1 MVRGNKIFIIL
12 FFQLFVLENLYAVK
26 LDINIYNSFEITSID
41 FNPLTGKYTLEAD
54 ESIIRNFNKQDT
66 VNITPFKDSILLQI
80 NHHNI
85 GVYKTVSFYGRGFI
99 NAFTL
104 SATHKKLPSR
114 SYDDNLKI
122 KNIAGKLQLINN
134 VELEHYVAGV
144 VQSEGGGSS
153 DDIQFFFVQAISCR
167 TYALVNYLK
176 HTIDGYNLCDEVH
189 CQYYTGRCENSDIT
203 RAVARTSGEVIVDSN
218 YRMISAAFSSNCG
231 GETVN
236 SEDVWSLPTSYLKS
250 VEDTFCT
257 SMSKARWEIKLPKED
272 FLNTLSIAYNFPIND
287 SATVDSALNFTQKHR
302 KVLFINNIP
311 LKLIRK
317 EFVLRSTFFS
327 TETKADT
334 TYIHGRGFGHGVGLC
349 QQGAIKMAEL
359 GFDYHDIIKFYYKNT
374 HIVHYSELK
383 YNFMPQF

>member
-1 MVRGNKIFIIL
+1 MKNFVILIIL
-12 FFQLFVLENLYAVK
+12 VLQLFSIEKAAAVK
-26 LDINIYNSFEITSID
+26 LDINIYNSFDITSID
-41 FNPLTGKYTLEAD
+41 FTPLSGKYTLEAD
-54 ESIIRNFNKQDT
+54 EGIIRDFNKADI

-80 NHHNI
+80 NHHNV
-85 GVYKTVSFYGRGFI
+85 GVYKDVSFYGRGFI

-104 SATHKKLPSR
+104 SATNTKIPTR
-114 SYDDNLKI
+114 SYDDNLRV
-122 KNIAGKLQLINN
+122 KNINGKLQLINN
-134 VELEHYVAGV
+134 VDLEHYVAGV

-176 HTIDGYNLCDEVH
+176 HTVDGYNLCDEVH

-236 SEDVWSLPTSYLKS
+236 SEDVWSLSTSYLRS
-250 VEDTFCT
+250 VQDTFCT
-257 SMSKARWEIKLPKED
+257 SMSKAKWEIKIPKND
-272 FLNTLSIAYNFPIND
+272 FLNTLSVAYNFPLND
-287 SATVDSALNFTQKHR
+287 TAAVDSALNFKQTQR
-302 KVLFINNIP
+302 KVLFVNNIP

-317 EFVLRSTFFS
+317 EFMLRSTFFS
-327 TETKADT
+327 TETKGDT
-334 TYIHGRGFGHGVGLC
+334 VYFHGRGFGHGVGLC

-359 GFDYHDIIKFYYKNT
+359 GYDYHDIIKYYYKNT
-374 HIVHYSELK
+374 HVVHYSELK